1 MPTAFELKTH
11 RIFGAAEGPHLLI
24 TAGVHGDEF
33 EGVAAIHRLMNG
45 LDATDISGCV
55 TLVPVVNES
64 AYEHRSRWGE
74 DGLDLARTCPGRAD
88 GSRTE
93 RVAHALAELI
103 QSADLYI
110 DLHAGGVVMD
120 VYPLAGYG
128 LVQSVDVLAKQRQMA
143 KVFGLPLVW
152 GTTAD
157 LDGRSISVARDAEV
171 PAIYVEYR
179 GGGRCDLRGV
189 EALFDGCRRVMVE
202 FEMIDKFEQQLSRPT
217 VYEDARPG
225 SGHMQSCY
233 PAPLEGLFEPSVRL
247 GQRVEVGESIGCLSD
262 SYSGERQKIAAT
274 QSGAVIVLRTYP
286 RVDQG
291 DSLAV
296 VLEDAEELPHVDR

>member
-1 MPTAFELKTH
+1 MPTAYELKTH
-11 RIFGAAEGPHLLI
+11 RICGAAEGPHLLI

-33 EGVAAIHRLMNG
+33 EGVAAIHRLMNC
-45 LDATDISGCV
+45 LDAADISGCV

-64 AYEHRSRWGE
+64 AYDLRGRCGK

-93 RVAHALAELI
+93 QVAHALAELI

-128 LVQSVDVLAKQRQMA
+128 LVQSADVLAKQRRMA
-143 KVFGLPLVW
+143 EVFGLPLVW
-152 GTTAD
+152 GTTSD
-157 LDGRSISVARDAEV
+157 LDGRSMSVARDAEV
-171 PAIYVEYR
+171 PAIYIEYR
-179 GGGRCDLRGV
+179 GGGRCDPRGV
-189 EALFDGCRRVMVE
+189 DALFDGCRRVMAE
-202 FEMIDKFEQQLSRPT
+202 FQIIDKFEQQRSRSA
-217 VYEDARPG
+217 VYEDARPD
-225 SGHMQSCY
+225 SGHMQNCY
-233 PAPLEGLFEPSVRL
+233 PAPREGLFEPSVRL
-247 GQRVEVGESIGCLSD
+247 GQRVEAGESIGCLSD
-262 SYSGERQKIAAT
+262 SYSGKRQMIAAT
-274 QSGAVIVLRTYP
+274 EPGAVIVLRTYP

-296 VLEDAEELPHVDR
+296 VLEDAEELPSC